1 MRCVELSNRSFR
13 WLPAQTARSWWACG
27 PSTGLSE
34 RRAVGAKYRGR
45 KVGTLGKAAVF
56 VFDPARGRIDFKIE
70 LVRLCHPAAVGGRS
84 RSRHYAGRA
93 CTEPIAIY
101 FSPIHLQPFYRERL
115 GFRED
120 GFPVAER
127 VAAST
132 LALPFHT
139 NMPDGRIEYVVESLA
154 AATRRRIL

>member
-1 MRCVELSNRSFR
+1 MRCVELSNHSFR
-13 WLPAQTARSWWACG
+13 WLPAQTARSCRACG

-45 KVGTLGKAAVF
+45 KVGKAAVF

-70 LVRLCHPAAVGGRS
+70 LVRLCHPAAVGDRS

-93 CTEPIAIY
+93 RTDPIAIY
-101 FSPIHLQPFYRERL
+101 FSPFPLQPFYRERL
-115 GFRED
+115 GFREG

-127 VAAST
+127 VATST